1 MKEHNVAII
10 QLNETLSACG
20 SPNFEAILKK
30 EIARLE
36 TNQLPLQQGLVSSN
50 YVTDDPITAIINL
63 ISDMDEII
71 QVKAGIFYKGIMGGC
86 NCADDPTPD
95 SKNNEYCEVQLD
107 IDKVT
112 GKTLVAL
119 VTK

>member
-1 MKEHNVAII
+1 
-10 QLNETLSACG
+10 
-20 SPNFEAILKK
+20 
-30 EIARLE
+30 
-36 TNQLPLQQGLVSSN
+36 
-50 YVTDDPITAIINL
+50 
-63 ISDMDEII
+63 MDEII